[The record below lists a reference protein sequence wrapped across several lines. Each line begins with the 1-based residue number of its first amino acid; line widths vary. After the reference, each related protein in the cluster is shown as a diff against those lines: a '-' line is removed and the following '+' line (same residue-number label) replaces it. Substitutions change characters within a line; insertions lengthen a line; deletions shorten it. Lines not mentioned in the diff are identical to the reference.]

1 MISDTASVRQKDIA
15 CLGNRADALH
25 RIPDVEKLQ
34 SAYRQ
39 DHGQLYGFRQRFILL
54 TDLLL
59 SVLLTRWILRNGLK
73 QRTGFC
79 PPGGKPSVWL
89 FWSPLI
95 LAALARFL
103 RGAVLPSDPSGTLLR
118 GLELILAGYLEE
130 LLFRGLLFRALEPRF
145 PRSAALIAS
154 LAFALSHLANLF
166 SGAAPD
172 IPAVLLQSLYAFFA
186 GLALT
191 LLFRQ
196 SGSLIPCIL
205 FHSVNNALDL
215 FTPENTFSPRADL
228 PMALFLCLLTGAYAY
243 YLSRLPKK
251 APASGRP

>member
-1 MISDTASVRQKDIA
+1 MLSLYRKNELLFALLCLLVRGFLA
-15 CLGNRADALH
+15 GLAGWL
-25 RIPDVEKLQ
+25 
-34 SAYRQ
+34 SATP
-39 DHGQLYGFRQRFILL
+39 GPFGAAVLM
-54 TDLLL
+54 TDLVL

-89 FWSPLI
+89 FWIPLI

-103 RGAVLPSDPSGTLLR
+103 RGAALPSDTSGALLR
-118 GLELILAGYLEE
+118 GLELVLAGYLEE

-145 PRSAALIAS
+145 PRSAVLIAS
-154 LAFALSHLANLF
+154 LAFALAHLANLF
-166 SGAAPD
+166 SGPSPD
-172 IPAVLLQSLYAFFA
+172 IPVVLLQSLYAFFA

-196 SGSLIPCIL
+196 GGSLIPCIL

-215 FTPENTFSPRADL
+215 FTPESAFSLLADL
-228 PMALFLCLLTGAYAY
+228 PVTLFLCLLMGAYAY